1 MKKFL
6 IVTLLGVMFLCQSA
20 STAMAATWQYLVVIQ
35 SGEGFT
41 GKNLKLPEK
50 VKSVPDML
58 NHFGQEG
65 WELVA
70 VTGGAESRY
79 FFKRSEK

>member
-1 MKKFL
+1 MKKSL
-6 IVTLLGVMFLCQSA
+6 IVALLGLMLLCSSA
-20 STAMAATWQYLVVIQ
+20 STAMAAGWSYLVVIQ

-58 NHFGQEG
+58 NHYGAEG

-70 VTGGAESRY
+70 VTTGNETRF
-79 FFKRSEK
+79 FFKRAEK